1 MEYLLI
7 SFRSR
12 ASTVKISNI
21 LTKNGLSNEIINT
34 PKEAQIGCGLS
45 IKISK
50 NALTFARQILSTP
63 KEGKNALF
71 FSVKTFAGKRFV
83 KNI

>member
-34 PKEAQIGCGLS
+34 PKETQISFRLT
-45 IKISK
+45 IKNYK
-50 NALTFARQILSTP
+50 NALTFARQILYNT

-71 FSVKTFAGKRFV
+71 FSVKSFGGKRFV